1 MQLMHQGT
9 AAFIC
14 PIEFLR
20 NYQEEHNS
28 IAPISW
34 AISISLAFILEVITA
49 VLWPISNLDN
59 WIFPVLIP
67 LELIILQKRF
77 VTFTPSLCTMS
88 MLPTLSRVPWLQGHY
103 LGWGWN
109 VLDIGTSLEK
119 SLQEFYHN
127 LFRHRENFRIYQ
139 SPFSQYFKLK

>member
-67 LELIILQKRF
+67 LGINYPAEAIFHIHS
-77 VTFTPSLCTMS
+77 FTLHSVHAAHTVQGSLT
-88 MLPTLSRVPWLQGHY
+88 PRALSGMRVKC
-103 LGWGWN
+103 
-109 VLDIGTSLEK
+109 S
-119 SLQEFYHN
+119 
-127 LFRHRENFRIYQ
+127 
-139 SPFSQYFKLK
+139 